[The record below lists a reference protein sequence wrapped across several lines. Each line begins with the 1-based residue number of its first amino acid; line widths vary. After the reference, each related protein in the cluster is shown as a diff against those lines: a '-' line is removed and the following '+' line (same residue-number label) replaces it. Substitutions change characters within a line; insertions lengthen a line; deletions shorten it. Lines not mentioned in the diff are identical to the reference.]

1 MSETSRAIM
10 SVLIMAIFVAVFVAV
25 LAAFILQDMNPA
37 NWSAKERFIAVWL
50 WLCSVVSVFLLRAM
64 P

>member
-1 MSETSRAIM
+1 
-10 SVLIMAIFVAVFVAV
+10 MAIFVAVFVAV